1 MFFQREKKI
10 FVGCDVILKVAAHY
24 AEDFF
29 SDRSLLTKVR
39 LFLWMFLMFFLIS
52 AEEAEPL
59 KEDSVNVVEI
69 SRVSSFSTPIMK
81 NDSLIYFLD
90 LIFKEFPAKFWSYSD
105 SSNHVA
111 TIEILGSEVRAP
123 AINLPGPCPVND
135 IQIKNQTTKMALSG
149 QMATIT
155 FAIDPGWNV
164 EIAQLDSNDIRL
176 TLGKKMTV
184 REIKDVVV
192 KKNK

>member
-1 MFFQREKKI
+1 MFIQRKKRQ
-10 FVGCDVILKVAAHY
+10 FVGCNSAINVVAPFVEGFYFEGALLKRAR
-24 AEDFF
+24 F
-29 SDRSLLTKVR
+29 
-39 LFLWMFLMFFLIS
+39 FLWMFLLFFLVS
-52 AEEAEPL
+52 AEETETL

-69 SRVSSFSTPIMK
+69 TRVSSFSTPIMK
-81 NDSLIYFLD
+81 NDSLIYSLD

-105 SSNHVA
+105 STNHVA
-111 TIEILGSEVRAP
+111 TIEIFGSEVRAP
-123 AINLPGPCPVND
+123 TINLPGTCPVND

-149 QMATIT
+149 QRATIT

-176 TLGKKMTV
+176 TLGKKMKV
-184 REIKDVVV
+184 REIKEVLA